1 MNNSF
6 LTQNAFIP
14 ALLPL
19 LAGFLIFVFAA
30 FQRQNK
36 KLAIAIS
43 LTATVLALLA
53 SLGLLASRFS
63 QPDLFVHGQFRWLTT
78 GSLDLSIGW
87 SVDNLS
93 AMMLVVVTFISL
105 LVQLYSIEYMSHEE
119 GVPRYYGAIS
129 LFTFAML
136 LLVLA
141 DNLLVL
147 YMGWELVGICSY
159 LLIGFFT
166 FKPEAAAAAKKAF
179 LVNRIGDFGFLL
191 GILILFSMTQSL
203 GFVAVTDAVAAG
215 KLPGALLTVAC
226 LLLFCGPI
234 GKSAQFPL
242 HVWLPDAMEGPTPVS
257 ALIHAATMVAAGVYM
272 VAKLMPIFA
281 QATSPLFGSFL
292 VLDAIAWIGGITAIL
307 AAAIAVTQTDIK
319 RVLAYSTV
327 SQLGF
332 MMMALGMYQ
341 PIMES
346 GHLHGIMPLG
356 YTAGLFH
363 LLTHAFFKA
372 MLFLCSGSVIHAVH
386 TNDMREMGGLRKY
399 MPITAMTCLIGT
411 ASISGFPFLT
421 AGFWSKD
428 EILLAMWEAHSP
440 LFGLAAIAA
449 ILTSFYMFR
458 LYFLTFEGVY
468 RGSLASEKIHDPGWL
483 MKGPLLIL
491 AIPSILAGFLGTP
504 WTPPALHIHGF
515 LHFSAHGAEK
525 GHEVAIN
532 GLNPVVLLVS
542 LTVFLLGLGLA
553 WAMYGSAQ
561 PKLHADKWVERFKP
575 LYQASL
581 NRFYFDEMYLFG
593 IRWGVMAIARISAFI
608 DKYIIDGLL
617 VNGVGLFAIG
627 SSETLK
633 YTQTGRIASYTLSVV
648 SLMVLLVLAFIWIGL
663 GKVGI

>member
-1 MNNSF
+1 MNMPF
-6 LTQNAFIP
+6 LTHNAWLP
-14 ALLPL
+14 AFLPL
-19 LAGFLIFVFAA
+19 LAGTLIFIFAA

-36 KLAIAIS
+36 ALAMGLS
-43 LTATVLALLA
+43 LTGTVLALLA
-53 SLGLLASRFS
+53 SLGLLFSRMT
-63 QPDLFVHGQFRWLTT
+63 QPETLLHGKFRWLTT
-78 GSLDLSIGW
+78 GSFDLNLSW

-93 AMMLVVVTFISL
+93 AMMLVVVTFVSL
-105 LVQLYSIEYMSHEE
+105 LVQIYSAEYMAHEE
-119 GVPRYYGAIS
+119 GVPRYYGALS
-129 LFTFAML
+129 LFTFSML

-179 LVNRIGDFGFLL
+179 IVNRIGDFGFLL
-191 GILILFSMTQSL
+191 GILILFYMTQSL
-203 GFVAVTDAVAAG
+203 EFHAVTEAVAAG
-215 KLPGALLTVAC
+215 KLPGILLAVAC

-272 VAKLMPIFA
+272 VAKLMPLFA

-307 AAAIAVTQTDIK
+307 AAAIAVTQNDIK

-332 MMMALGMYQ
+332 MMMAMGMYQ
-341 PIMES
+341 PVMEA
-346 GHLHGIMPLG
+346 GHLHGIIPLG

-386 TNDMREMGGLRKY
+386 SNDMREMGGLRKF
-399 MPITAMTCLIGT
+399 MPITALTCLIGT

-428 EILLAMWEAHSP
+428 EILLSMWEAHSP
-440 LFGLAAIAA
+440 LFWLAAIAA
-449 ILTSFYMFR
+449 TLTSFYMFR
-458 LYFLTFEGVY
+458 LYFMTFEGVY
-468 RGSLASEKIHDPGWL
+468 RGHHEAQSIHDPGWL

-491 AIPSILAGFLGTP
+491 AVPSVVAGFIGTP

-515 LHFSAHGAEK
+515 LHFSGHAAEK
-525 GHEVAIN
+525 GHEVAAVT
-532 GLNPVVLLVS
+532 GLNPVVVGVS

-553 WAMYGSAQ
+553 WAMYSAQ
-561 PKLHADKWVERFKP
+561 PKIKPESLALRFQP

-581 NRFYFDEMYLFG
+581 NRFYFDEAYSLFV
-593 IRWGVMAIARISAFI
+593 RLGVMGVARISYFI
-608 DKYIIDGLL
+608 DKYLIDGLL
-617 VNGVGLFAIG
+617 VNGVGLFTIG

-633 YTQTGRIASYTLSVV
+633 YSQSGRVAYYALAVV
-648 SLMVLLVLAFIWIGL
+648 GVLVVLVLAFIWLGL
-663 GKVGI
+663 GKVGV